1 MFDLR
6 RRHQNP
12 ADKERNR
19 AVYRAD
25 ENSGMG
31 HGTDRTFVA
40 RQFGVV
46 SVYVDRLDDAGES
59 DQQDT

>member
-1 MFDLR
+1 VFDLR

-31 HGTDRTFVA
+31 HGTDRALVA
-40 RQFGVV
+40 WQLGVV
-46 SVYVDRLDDAGES
+46 GVYVDCLNDAGKGDE
-59 DQQDT
+59 